1 MSIFDSLELTK
12 LLKNL
17 INNFHKQDLISG
29 FLVFLIAMPLSLGIA
44 VASGFPA
51 IYGLITA
58 MVGGILVSFF
68 VGSALTI
75 KGPAAGLIVIIASA
89 VHDFGNGNAVL
100 GWKLTLGTIFTAA
113 VFQVVFARLKFGKF
127 VDFFPISA
135 VKGMLTAIGIIILS
149 KQIFVLIGVKPI
161 NENGE
166 LLSKPIDLLVLF
178 PQKIMQIEHP
188 IFFLIGLLSLSI
200 LIIWQIS
207 NSNTLKKVPGAL
219 VVLILSCIIGLNF
232 GKNTLQISE
241 YDSFFLVVNQKVS
254 DLFHFPISFEGIFQ
268 PKIFVKYSFI
278 FLLVGSLET
287 LLSVKAIDTLVN
299 KGKSDFNKDL
309 QAVGI
314 GNMISSAL
322 GGLPM
327 IAEVARSTAN
337 VNNGAKTQWAN
348 FYHGLFILIFLVL
361 VGFLN
366 ESIPLSALAA
376 MLIVVG
382 WNLAKPAIFIQKW
395 QKGKDQFVI
404 FISTI
409 IVSLL
414 TDILMGICVGILVN
428 ISFHF
433 FRGLKL
439 RNVFQLN
446 YQIFN
451 DKVLVKDFLVFS
463 NYLKLDEIITNP
475 KVKTI
480 DLTQCKFVDYSSKQ
494 NLLLKMKANNSE
506 NHQIQIIGLD

>member
-1 MSIFDSLELTK
+1 
-12 LLKNL
+12 
-17 INNFHKQDLISG
+17 
-29 FLVFLIAMPLSLGIA
+29 
-44 VASGFPA
+44 
-51 IYGLITA
+51 
-58 MVGGILVSFF
+58 
-68 VGSALTI
+68 
-75 KGPAAGLIVIIASA
+75 
-89 VHDFGNGNAVL
+89 
-100 GWKLTLGTIFTAA
+100 
-113 VFQVVFARLKFGKF
+113 
-127 VDFFPISA
+127 
-135 VKGMLTAIGIIILS
+135 
-149 KQIFVLIGVKPI
+149 
-161 NENGE
+161 
-166 LLSKPIDLLVLF
+166 
-178 PQKIMQIEHP
+178 
-188 IFFLIGLLSLSI
+188 
-200 LIIWQIS
+200 
-207 NSNTLKKVPGAL
+207 
-219 VVLILSCIIGLNF
+219 
-232 GKNTLQISE
+232 
-241 YDSFFLVVNQKVS
+241 
-254 DLFHFPISFEGIFQ
+254 
-268 PKIFVKYSFI
+268 
-278 FLLVGSLET
+278 
-287 LLSVKAIDTLVN
+287 
-299 KGKSDFNKDL
+299 
-309 QAVGI
+309 
-314 GNMISSAL
+314 
-322 GGLPM
+322 M

-395 QKGKDQFVI
+395 QKGKDQFLI

-451 DKVLVKDFLVFS
+451 DKVFVKDFLVFS
-463 NYLKLDEIITNP
+463 NYLKLDEIITNQ